1 MNYALVVKASDQNWE
16 VIGKYN
22 IRQEAKLELLS
33 NAIQNQIPITG
44 MVTTQYGD
52 SVVPFAIWDGGS
64 FSGGFVPEGSQD
76 WDWSLMTTYSVLVG
90 NTVALI
96 LYNVKND
103 QNDDRLKAAFQS
115 EVTLVPINVDNIPK
129 IGWIWNGEQF
139 LESN

>member
-52 SVVPFAIWDGGS
+52 SVVPFAIWDGQS
-64 FSGGFVPEGSQD
+64 FSGGIVPEGSEVMPE
-76 WDWSLMTTYSVLVG
+76 SITTYSVLVG
-90 NTVALI
+90 NTVVLV
-96 LYNVKND
+96 LYNVVND
-103 QNDDRLKAAFQS
+103 QNDDKLKAAFQS
-115 EVTLVPINVDNIPK
+115 EVTLVPINVDNIPN

-139 LESN
+139 LAGN

>member
-16 VIGKYN
+16 VLGKYN
-22 IRQEAKLELLS
+22 IRQEAKLELIS

-52 SVVPFAIWDGGS
+52 SVVPFATWDGNS
-64 FSGGFVPEGSQD
+64 FSGGIAREESIPESI
-76 WDWSLMTTYSVLVG
+76 TTYSVLVG
-90 NTVALI
+90 NTVALV
-96 LYNVKND
+96 LYQVAND
-103 QNDDRLKAAFQS
+103 QNDDKIKAAFQS
-115 EVTLVPINVDNIPK
+115 EITLVPINVDNIPK